1 MDNNQTT
8 LGRDVFDCQSGDAN
22 ASHDTSAELQP
33 EGASHPSL
41 LQPTIPEARPG
52 LRIGAGE
59 TKAKPTPSRAGK
71 HGLRRLLLVGAG
83 LAALGGGFYFGRD
96 YWLVGRF
103 HVSTDDA
110 YVQADTI
117 TISPKVSGY
126 LAQVLIG
133 DNEPVKAGQVLARI
147 DLRDYAVALDQ
158 ARADVAAASATI
170 ASKQAAVDAQ
180 QSNAE
185 SAKATIAVDRSN
197 QTFADQESKRYAY
210 LAQTGFGSVQNAQ
223 QAASRIAASLAG
235 IRRDEAALA
244 SAVTQVSL
252 QQAELAQA
260 RAALAHSQA
269 VQNQAELNLGYAAVT
284 SPADGT
290 VGNRTLRVGQ
300 YVQAGTELMSVVPT
314 TATYVV
320 ANFKETQ
327 LTDVHRGQP
336 VSIRVDM
343 FPSRT
348 YQGRVDSL
356 APASGQTFALLP
368 PDNATGNFTKVV
380 QRIPVRVTLDPHD
393 TGLEDLRPG
402 MSVTPAIDIK
412 PGAEAGT
419 AKDAAP

>member
-1 MDNNQTT
+1 MT
-8 LGRDVFDCQSGDAN
+8 F
-22 ASHDTSAELQP
+22 
-33 EGASHPSL
+33 
-41 LQPTIPEARPG
+41 EAHPG

-59 TKAKPTPSRAGK
+59 VEAKPSHASK

-83 LAALGGGFYFGRD
+83 LAALGGAFYYGRD
-96 YWLVGRF
+96 YWLIGRF

-133 DNEPVKAGQVLARI
+133 DNETVKAGQVLARI

-170 ASKQAAVDAQ
+170 ASKQAAIDAQ

-223 QAASRIAASLAG
+223 QAASRIAASRAG
-235 IRRDEAALA
+235 IQRDEAALA
-244 SAVTQVSL
+244 SAVTQVGL
-252 QQAELAQA
+252 QRAELAQA

-269 VQNQAELNLGYAAVT
+269 VQNQAELNLGYAAIA

-314 TATYVV
+314 AATYVV

-343 FPSRT
+343 FPGRT
-348 YQGRVDSL
+348 YHGQVDSL

-380 QRIPVRVTLDPHD
+380 QRIPVRITLNPHEA
-393 TGLEDLRPG
+393 GLEDLRPG
-402 MSVTPAIDIK
+402 MSVTPAIDTK
-412 PGAEAGT
+412 PGAEAR
-419 AKDAAP
+419 ASKDAAL